1 MDSQKEELK
10 IKLKELEYLQ
20 DINEDLI
27 WNSYKKIVPY
37 AQKEVMTDSV
47 QIETLQML
55 GRFSGR
61 LFLDIQEERKEPS
74 HLVPIVETVS
84 REEFD

>member
-37 AQKEVMTDSV
+37 AQKEVMSESV
-47 QIETLQML
+47 KMETLQML

-74 HLVPIVETVS
+74 H
-84 REEFD
+84 